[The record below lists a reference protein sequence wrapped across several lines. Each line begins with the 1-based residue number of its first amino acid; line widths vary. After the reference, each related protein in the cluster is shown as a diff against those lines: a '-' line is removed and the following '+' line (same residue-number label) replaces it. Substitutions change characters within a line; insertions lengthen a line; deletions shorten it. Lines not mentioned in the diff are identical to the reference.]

1 MEQDLSTTFSNTNKR
16 EGNQEFSEIR
26 RSLLLKIPSH
36 FQKWKC
42 LIHAIPLTGYTR
54 QSSWKIRIHTIF
66 AIERKLNKL
75 KGECLHFDGIIDADV
90 LVNVIVVDVVGAD
103 DDPIVTGLVVVG
115 SIKFLEQSKSKQR
128 ILPLK
133 QNEESKLLTLPK
145 DDN

>member
-1 MEQDLSTTFSNTNKR
+1 
-16 EGNQEFSEIR
+16 
-26 RSLLLKIPSH
+26 
-36 FQKWKC
+36 
-42 LIHAIPLTGYTR
+42 
-54 QSSWKIRIHTIF
+54 
-66 AIERKLNKL
+66 L

>member
-1 MEQDLSTTFSNTNKR
+1 
-16 EGNQEFSEIR
+16 
-26 RSLLLKIPSH
+26 
-36 FQKWKC
+36 
-42 LIHAIPLTGYTR
+42 
-54 QSSWKIRIHTIF
+54 
-66 AIERKLNKL
+66 L

-115 SIKFLEQSKSKQR
+115 SLESIKFLEQSKSQQR

-133 QNEESKLLTLPK
+133 QNEESKLLTLPN